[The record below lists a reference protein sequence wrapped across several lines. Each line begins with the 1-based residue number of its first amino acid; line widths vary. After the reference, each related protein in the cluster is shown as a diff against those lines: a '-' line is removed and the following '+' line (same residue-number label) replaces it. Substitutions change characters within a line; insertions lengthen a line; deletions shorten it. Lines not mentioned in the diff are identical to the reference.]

1 MKLGKFKL
9 FLTLLLAFVMALAIV
24 GCATP
29 DNDDDPPTGCDCCE
43 NCEDCICEAGKDCN
57 PDCTCGSENCNPE
70 TTPPADETAPV
81 ITFAEGKQDSYS
93 VLVGQSVTLPL
104 ATANDETDGAVEV
117 TVTVDGA
124 TVTKDTAGYIFTADE
139 QGTYTVTYSAKD
151 AANNEV
157 KETITVT
164 VEADTTAPV
173 ITFGSGKQDSY
184 TIVAGQVAILPLA
197 TATDNVD
204 GEVEVDV
211 SVTSKGATVVKDD
224 DAYLFTSNTAGEY
237 KVSYYAI
244 DEAENEAEEF
254 ITVIVT
260 PVVAESAL
268 PEGASNDISVLEEG
282 GTYVENFAKGYSGA
296 LAKGFTYSTATGEP
310 NASVRA
316 DEFAIAGNSLVI
328 DYTSCA
334 WNTNTQ
340 FWFGSLDNYIKSGRW
355 TISMDVKVLGGTAPS
370 GLYMSFVADGSE
382 SGTDQACAFENDEQG
397 KTKLNVVNHISTS
410 GLYTFDENLTW
421 HFRLFFYTGDSSY
434 KYDNFVIAIDNISI
448 TYKEV
453 VNDVVERT
461 GAPKT
466 VSLQEASA
474 TNGYTITGA
483 NENYTIVSGSGA
495 PVQLDKSKVV
505 LSERLT
511 QEQANNL
518 TATNGFNS
526 DYVILANAQLNW
538 FDALRG
544 LCTDSGY
551 IYTLTLKVYAVET
564 KGWHFFFA
572 DGAGNGASSIKGITI
587 NAGVSTISCEF
598 AGATNMVQ
606 IGLYLNGVSDLYIG
620 DITISAVEKPVDK
633 SPNGYEVG
641 QTWTKSA
648 AELNGCNEGQ
658 IVTCSEVTVGG
669 AALSSNAGFE
679 NSAVYYSAANADK
692 NFWMFRAGGT
702 IENGC
707 TYKIIFTLYVT
718 ELNNRICVNFDNA
731 VFETVTTA
739 TGYQVVEFN
748 WTATKTVDFFSLY
761 FDGTSTG
768 SVYIASVS
776 YELIAL

>member
-29 DNDDDPPTGCDCCE
+29 DNDDDPPAGCDCCE

-93 VLVGQSVTLPL
+93 VLVGQTVTLPL

-164 VEADTTAPV
+164 VEVDTTAPV
-173 ITFGSGKQDSY
+173 ITFGSGKEDSY
-184 TIVAGQVAILPLA
+184 TVQAGGLLSLPSA
-197 TATDNVD
+197 TANDDVD
-204 GEVEVDV
+204 GSVEVDV
-211 SVTSKGATVVKDD
+211 SVTSKGATVSPNYSK
-224 DAYLFTSNTAGEY
+224 YTFESNTAGEY

-244 DEAENEAEEF
+244 DAAENEVEEF

-296 LAKGFTYSTATGEP
+296 LAKGMTYSTSTGEP

-410 GLYTFDENLTW
+410 GLYSFDESLTW
-421 HFRLFFYTGDSSY
+421 HFRLFFYTGNSDY
-434 KYDNFVIAIDNISI
+434 KYDSFIIAIDNISI

-483 NENYTIVSGSGA
+483 NENYTTVSGSGA

-551 IYTLTLKVYAVET
+551 IYTLTLKVYAPSSA
-564 KGWHFFFA
+564 GWHFFFA
-572 DGAGNGASSIKGITI
+572 DGAGSGASSIKPITI

-620 DITISAVEKPVDK
+620 DITISAVAKATDK

-641 QTWTKSA
+641 QVWTKSA
-648 AELNGCNEGQ
+648 AELNLGNKGTT
-658 IVTCSEVTVGG
+658 VTCSEVTVGG
-669 AALSSNAGFE
+669 AALSTYAGFDGTAIHFDTA
-679 NSAVYYSAANADK
+679 SS
-692 NFWMFRAGGT
+692 NFTAEMFNAGGT
-702 IENGC
+702 LENGC
-707 TYKIIFTLYVT
+707 TYRITLNVYVV
-718 ELNNRICVNFDNA
+718 ECAGRLMLNFDNA
-731 VFETVTTA
+731 KFPDLGNS
-739 TGYQVVEFN
+739 TGYRSIVIDWKAEISVN
-748 WTATKTVDFFSLY
+748 FFSFYFPDSTAELY
-761 FDGTSTG
+761 ISGLT
-768 SVYIASVS
+768 

>member
-1 MKLGKFKL
+1 MKLGKFKS

-29 DNDDDPPTGCDCCE
+29 DNDDDPPAGCDCCE

-93 VLVGQSVTLPL
+93 VLVGQTVTLPL

-139 QGTYTVTYSAKD
+139 EGTYTVTYSAKD

-164 VEADTTAPV
+164 VSLDEVEPV
-173 ITFGSGKQDSY
+173 ITFAEGKQDSY

-204 GEVEVDV
+204 GEVELDV

-224 DAYLFTSNTAGEY
+224 DGYLFTSSTAGEY

-282 GTYVENFAKGYSGA
+282 GTYVENFEKGYNGA
-296 LAKGFTYSTATGEP
+296 LAKGFTYITETGKP
-310 NASVRA
+310 QASIKS
-316 DEFAIAGNSLVI
+316 DSNAIAGNSLFI
-328 DYTSCA
+328 DYTTCA
-334 WNTNTQ
+334 YDTNTA
-340 FWFGSLDNYIKSGRW
+340 FYFGSLDNYIKSGKW

-370 GLYMSFVADGSE
+370 NSIYFSFIYDGNNDGENQAYPLGAVGETKTISQE
-382 SGTDQACAFENDEQG
+382 VIKNFDTD
-397 KTKLNVVNHISTS
+397 KV
-410 GLYTFDENLTW
+410 W
-421 HFRLFFYTGDSSY
+421 HFRIFFYTGDSSY

-453 VNDVVERT
+453 VDDVVERT

-466 VSLQEASA
+466 VSLQEALA

-483 NENYTIVSGSGA
+483 DDNYTALTGA
-495 PVQLDKSKVV
+495 ALYADISKIAA
-505 LSERLT
+505 SERLT
-511 QEQANNL
+511 AEQAANL
-518 TATNGFNS
+518 TAANGFNS
-526 DYVILANAQLNW
+526 NYVIVASTQVIS
-538 FDALRG
+538 FEALKN
-544 LCTDSGY
+544 LCTNPDY
-551 IYTLTLKVYAVET
+551 MYTLTMKVYAPSSS
-564 KGWHFFFA
+564 GWHIFITNGSGGQAGA
-572 DGAGNGASSIKGITI
+572 DQQPSVNGVATF
-587 NAGVSTISCEF
+587 TYEF
-598 AGATNMVQ
+598 AGAANYVN
-606 IGLYLNGVSDLYIG
+606 IGLYNGSISPVYIG
-620 DITISAVEKPVDK
+620 DITISAVEKPADK

-641 QTWTKSA
+641 QVWTKSA
-648 AELNGCNEGQ
+648 ADLNTFSKGTLVNS
-658 IVTCSEVTVGG
+658 SEVTVGG
-669 AALSSNAGFE
+669 AALSTYEGFGE
-679 NSAVYYSAANADK
+679 QAIQFTATTGNKVIEMFQANK
-692 NFWMFRAGGT
+692 T

-707 TYKIIFTLYVT
+707 TYKITLYMYVESLEGRLT
-718 ELNNRICVNFDNA
+718 WHFNDGQFPDVVNS
-731 VFETVTTA
+731 
-739 TGYQVVEFN
+739 TGYQKVEY
-748 WTATKTVDFFSLY
+748 TYVAGTTVDYVCFLFP
-761 FDGTSTG
+761 DGCTG
-768 SVYIASVS
+768 NIYVS
-776 YELIAL
+776 GLTYELIAL